1 MLLSERFREKEAVLG
16 RDSLMSQLKEH
27 QQWCTPLWYVT
38 VFVEIRG
45 QGGSRA
51 YEDYSSLHPCIHPW
65 PQRRLPHNPVL
76 DSDQRVHRELRKSH
90 RGRGSSDPQP
100 PAHPLF
106 SLLTS
111 FPAMF
116 ELLSHTR
123 QHSATAGGFRGMSNQ
138 PWLHINFIQ
147 ITFES
152 FLKKEF

>member
-1 MLLSERFREKEAVLG
+1 MLLSERLLGKGAALG
-16 RDSLMSQLKEH
+16 RDGPVSQLKEH
-27 QQWCTPLWYVT
+27 RQWCTPLWYAT
-38 VFVEIRG
+38 VFVEMRG

-51 YEDYSSLHPCIHPW
+51 HEDYSSLHPCIHPW
-65 PQRRLPHNPVL
+65 PQPRLPHNPVL

-90 RGRGSSDPQP
+90 RGRGSSDAQP

-123 QHSATAGGFRGMSNQ
+123 QHSATTGGFRGMSNQ